1 MRQRERDSRAERR
14 GRGGNR
20 LLEEQ
25 GTERGAWSQDPE
37 IMTWAEG
44 RHFTDWATQETPFF
58 FFRPTSI
65 SIFICRPIETSLGLH
80 APIYPLS
87 LPSIHPSSGLFSLR
101 ITQKPLKP
109 QSQSY
114 FAAELIATP
123 PKKKPKGTFSSVSQ
137 VYQKDTNQAFKTL
150 EIDSVSLYLR
160 ALKQNL
166 RWLIFIVVNSVLNDQ
181 IIEAQF
187 I

>member
-1 MRQRERDSRAERR
+1 MSLGEGKER
-14 GRGGNR
+14 GRIR
-20 LLEEQ
+20 LPTDQ
-25 GTERGAWSQDPE
+25 GAPCGAWSQDPE

-101 ITQKPLKP
+101 ITRKPLKP

-123 PKKKPKGTFSSVSQ
+123 PKKNPKVLFPVCHKCTKKIQ
-137 VYQKDTNQAFKTL
+137 IRL
-150 EIDSVSLYLR
+150 
-160 ALKQNL
+160 LKRL
-166 RWLIFIVVNSVLNDQ
+166 K
-181 IIEAQF
+181 
-187 I
+187 